1 MSRIHQ
7 SDSRN
12 NRRRLYVAY
21 GSNMN
26 VEQMKRRC
34 PGAELVGPCRII
46 GHRLTFVDGVATIVK
61 DSRETPGALWKIT
74 PQDEKRLDIYEGYPR
89 AYRKQMVKVRH
100 NGRVKEA
107 MAYVANSGRIY
118 PPVYGYYETIKQ
130 GYRDLKFPEEL
141 LDEAVL
147 EVLMEPD
154 DKRKQ
159 RIKGRRK

>member
-1 MSRIHQ
+1 MRKLFKGTGKNH
-7 SDSRN
+7 RG
-12 NRRRLYVAY
+12 LYVAY

-34 PGAELVGPCRII
+34 PGAELIGPCYIV
-46 GHRLTFVDGVATIVK
+46 GYRLTFVDGVATIVNAPQ
-61 DSRETPGALWKIT
+61 ETPGALWRIK
-74 PQDEKRLDIYEGYPR
+74 PEDEERLDIYEGFPR

-100 NGRVKEA
+100 KGKIKEA
-107 MAYVANSGRIY
+107 MAYIANSARIY
-118 PPVYGYYETIKQ
+118 PPTYLYYATIMQ
-130 GYRDLKFPEEL
+130 GYLDLGFPEEL
-141 LDEAVL
+141 LNEAVL